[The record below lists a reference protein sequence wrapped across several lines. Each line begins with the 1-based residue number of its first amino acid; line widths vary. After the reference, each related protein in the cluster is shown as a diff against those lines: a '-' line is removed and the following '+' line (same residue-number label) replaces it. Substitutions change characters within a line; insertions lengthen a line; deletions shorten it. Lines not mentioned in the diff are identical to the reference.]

1 MTVFNDKRVSRRTV
15 LAGAAAVPFAG
26 IFAPAV
32 LRAQTAWPQPRINII
47 VPFPA
52 GGSTDAVARLAQTG
66 LQQRLGVPVIVDNRP
81 GGSSSVG
88 ANAAA
93 KSPPDGSTFLFVF
106 DSHAVLP
113 ALLPTLA
120 YDTQKDLAPVM
131 LIGTAP
137 MILATQKDKPY
148 KTMADVMKAAKAA
161 PGGLNYGSIGNGS
174 LGHLFMTLMAKKT
187 GVPFTHV
194 PYRGGGPLV
203 NDAVAGHIELAI
215 GSSALLAPQIAGGNI
230 RPLMQTGATR
240 AAAFKDLPTSIESGI
255 PDSAANAW
263 WAVFAPAGMPAPMIE
278 RFRAALEESYK
289 EERVSKQMI
298 ESQQVN
304 LTLGGP
310 EVLKVFLA
318 EQMKIWGD
326 VVRENN
332 IRPD

>member
-1 MTVFNDKRVSRRTV
+1 MARIDLSKLSRRTV
-15 LAGAAAVPFAG
+15 LTGAAA
-26 IFAPAV
+26 IMSPAI
-32 LRAQTAWPQPRINII
+32 LRAQSAWPQPRINLI

-93 KSPPDGSTFLFVF
+93 KSPPDGGTFLFVF

-113 ALLPTLA
+113 ALLPSLP
-120 YDTQKDLAPVM
+120 YDTQKDLSPVM

-148 KTMADVMKAAKAA
+148 KTMDDVLKVAKAS

-174 LGHLFMTLMAKKT
+174 LGHLTMTLLAKKS
-187 GVPFTHV
+187 GIPFTHV

-240 AAAFKDLPTSIESGI
+240 AAAFQSLPTAGESGF
-255 PDSAANAW
+255 PGFSANAW
-263 WAVFAPAGMPAPMIE
+263 WAVFAPANTPEPLIE
-278 RFRAALEESYK
+278 RFRAALEESFK
-289 EERVSKQMI
+289 EERVSKQMV
-298 ESQQVN
+298 ESQQVTLA
-304 LTLGGP
+304 LTGP
-310 EVLKVFLA
+310 EALKAFLA
-318 EQMKIWGD
+318 DQMKVWGD
-326 VVRENN
+326 VVRENS